1 VREALNGTGGAAQ
14 HGHRTSSITEKSMQ
28 GKIRRVI
35 TGHDETGKAVVL
47 EDGLAPAV
55 RTNPLRPGHISVDL
69 WKTTSAPVIVKSSEP
84 DPTAGPKQ
92 IHPPPRGTV
101 FRISE
106 IAPETEAIR
115 NMDPTQAKEVF
126 KAMGNEHASTF
137 GANKRHPFM
146 HRTETVDY
154 AVVLEGEVCM
164 LLDDQ
169 DVHLKAGDVVIQRG
183 TNHAWS
189 NRSDK
194 PVKML
199 YVLID
204 GEFDQELKVQL
215 GTDGH

>member
-1 VREALNGTGGAAQ
+1 
-14 HGHRTSSITEKSMQ
+14 MQ
-28 GKIRRVI
+28 GRIRRVV
-35 TGHDETGKAVVL
+35 TGHDEHGKAVVL

-69 WKTTSAPVIVKSSEP
+69 WKTAAAPVIIRRSEA

-92 IHPPPRGTV
+92 IHPPPHGTV

-115 NMDPTQAKEVF
+115 NMPPEQSRAVF
-126 KAMGNEHASTF
+126 AAMGNESASTA
-137 GANKRHPFM
+137 GRKVGRHPFM
-146 HRTETVDY
+146 HRTESVDY
-154 AVVLEGEVCM
+154 AVVLQGEITL

-169 DVHLKAGDVVIQRG
+169 DVLLKAGDVVIQRG

-194 PVKML
+194 PALML

-204 GEFDQELKVQL
+204 GEFDAELKQHF
-215 GTDGH
+215 GDDGH